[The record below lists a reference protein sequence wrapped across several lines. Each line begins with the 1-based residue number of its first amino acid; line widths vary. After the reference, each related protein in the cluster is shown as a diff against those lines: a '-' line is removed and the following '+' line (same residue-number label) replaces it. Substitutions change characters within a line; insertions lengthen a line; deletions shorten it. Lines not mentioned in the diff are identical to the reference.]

1 MLLTA
6 RKFSHL
12 TWGLLLFL
20 LYSPQP
26 LPKDT
31 ASMMMTIL
39 CRRRGC
45 NSTRPGYQVSDIIL
59 LFTGHTYLGH
69 IINLSRRFPMAHRVL
84 LPRAAGTFNSIWCKW
99 GFSDGSAGKESA
111 CNAGDPGSIPVSGRS
126 PKEEL
131 AAHSSI
137 LPGEDHGQRS
147 LMGYSP
153 WGCKESDTTEVT

>member
-31 ASMMMTIL
+31 ASVMMTIL

-45 NSTRPGYQVSDIIL
+45 NSTRPGYQVSDLIL

-69 IINLSRRFPMAHRVL
+69 IINLSRCFPMAHRVL
-84 LPRAAGTFNSIWCKW
+84 LPRVVGKFNSIWCKW

-126 PKEEL
+126 PEEEMATHGSVL
-131 AAHSSI
+131 AWEI
-137 LPGEDHGQRS
+137 
-147 LMGYSP
+147 P
-153 WGCKESDTTEVT
+153 WTEEAGRLQLWDCKGLHMT

>member
-45 NSTRPGYQVSDIIL
+45 NSTRPGYQVFDIIL

-84 LPRAAGTFNSIWCKW
+84 LPRAVGTFNSIWCKW

-126 PKEEL
+126 PKEEMATHCSVL
-131 AAHSSI
+131 AW
-137 LPGEDHGQRS
+137 E
-147 LMGYSP
+147 SP
-153 WGCKESDTTEVT
+153 WTEEPGRLQLWDCKELHVT

>member
-20 LYSPQP
+20 LYSTQP

-31 ASMMMTIL
+31 ASIMMTIL

-45 NSTRPGYQVSDIIL
+45 NSTRPGYQVSDLIL

-69 IINLSRRFPMAHRVL
+69 IINLSRCFPMAHRVL
-84 LPRAAGTFNSIWCKW
+84 LPRVVGKFNSIWYKW

-126 PKEEL
+126 LKKKWQPM
-131 AAHSSI
+131 AVF
-137 LPGEDHGQRS
+137 LPGRFHGQRK
-147 LMGYSP
+147 LAGYSYGIAKSCT
-153 WGCKESDTTEVT
+153 WLSK